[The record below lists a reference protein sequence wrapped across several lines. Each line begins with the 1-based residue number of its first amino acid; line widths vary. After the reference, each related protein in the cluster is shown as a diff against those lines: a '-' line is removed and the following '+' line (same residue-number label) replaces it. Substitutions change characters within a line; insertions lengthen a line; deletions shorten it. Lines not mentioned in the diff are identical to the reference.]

1 VTRNRGLR
9 RKGQI
14 STTEDAVDTEVSV
27 LKRFLPVVL
36 CVLCV
41 LCGGDLLVSAA
52 GSQAP
57 AAPQPPRTP
66 RSVAPIDITGYWV
79 SIVTEDWRWRMM
91 TPAKGDYASVPIND
105 EGRRVADTWNLSK
118 DEAAGLACKPYGIGN
133 IMRMP
138 GRMHITWQDDRTL
151 KAEFDAGTQTR
162 LLHLEKPAAGSKPGE
177 KTWQGYSA
185 GEWQVA
191 GQTIEVDRNGIPQ
204 AGGGGGRG
212 RGRGRGAPPVGGSLF
227 VTTSN
232 FRDGYLR
239 KNGVPYSANATITEY
254 FDKVGPEPNGDVIL
268 LVRTV
273 VEDSKYLQMPFI
285 TSTHFKLE
293 KDGSKW
299 NPSTCKIDPP
309 IEPGK

>member
-1 VTRNRGLR
+1 
-9 RKGQI
+9 
-14 STTEDAVDTEVSV
+14 
-27 LKRFLPVVL
+27 LKRLFPIFL

-41 LCGGDLLVSAA
+41 LCSGELFAA
-52 GSQAP
+52 AAQQPAQP
-57 AAPQPPRTP
+57 AAPEPPRTA
-66 RSVAPIDITGYWV
+66 RSIAPIDLTGYWV

-118 DEAAGLACKPYGIGN
+118 DEAAGLACKPYGVGN
-133 IMRMP
+133 IVRMP
-138 GRMHITWQDDRTL
+138 GRMHITWQDDKTL

-162 LLHLEKPAAGSKPGE
+162 LLHFDRLAAAAKPAD

-185 GEWQVA
+185 AEWQIA
-191 GQTIEVDRNGIPQ
+191 GQTVDVDRNGIPQ
-204 AGGGGGRG
+204 AGNAARG
-212 RGRGRGAPPVGGSLF
+212 RGRRGGGPPPAGGSLF
-227 VTTSN
+227 VTTTN

-273 VEDSKYLQMPFI
+273 VDDPKYLQTPFI

-293 KDGSKW
+293 KDASKW
-299 NPSTCKIDPP
+299 NPSPCKVDPP
-309 IEPGK
+309 LEPGK

>member
-1 VTRNRGLR
+1 
-9 RKGQI
+9 
-14 STTEDAVDTEVSV
+14 
-27 LKRFLPVVL
+27 LKRFL

-41 LCGGDLLVSAA
+41 LCGGEFLRA
-52 GSQAP
+52 QQPP
-57 AAPQPPRTP
+57 AAPQQPQTP
-66 RSVAPIDITGYWV
+66 RSIAPIDLTGYWV

-105 EGRRVADTWNLSK
+105 EGRRVADTWNLAK
-118 DEAAGLACKPYGIGN
+118 DEASGLACKPYGIGN

-138 GRMHITWQDDRTL
+138 GRLHITWQDDKTL

-162 LLHLEKPAAGSKPGE
+162 LLRFAPSTSSGQAAPGAKPAAPS
-177 KTWQGYSA
+177 WQGDSA
-185 GEWQVA
+185 AQWQVA
-191 GQTIEVDRNGIPQ
+191 GQAVDVDRNGIPQ
-204 AGGGGGRG
+204 VAGGGGRG
-212 RGRGRGAPPVGGSLF
+212 GRGRRGAPPSGGSLF
-227 VTTSN
+227 VTTTN
-232 FRDGYLR
+232 FREGYLR

-273 VEDSKYLQMPFI
+273 IDDPKYLQMPFI

-299 NPSTCKIDPP
+299 NPSPCKIDPP
-309 IEPGK
+309 VEPGK